1 MMKRRNRYFLMAFA
15 AGSILLTTCIACLAA
30 SGSFTTSERA
40 SPAGR
45 PPRVEPDYA
54 DSVVPPNI
62 APLNFVVRES
72 GRRYQV
78 RIASEQGG
86 PIEIDS
92 RSPKI
97 MIPEKPWHKLLSA
110 NKGRELTC
118 EVLVLSDAANGQG
131 PQWQRFN
138 AFGTSVAN
146 EDIDGYL
153 VYRKIHPAHSAWRD
167 MGIYQRDLRT
177 FDESTV
183 LTNDYFRGGCV
194 NCHTFRNNR
203 TDTMLVSTRSGDYGN
218 SAVILKDGRTE
229 KVGSTFGYA
238 SWHPSGK
245 VLVYTSMK
253 VALFPHSA
261 SEEVRDVIDL
271 DSLLAYY
278 DTGSRKIK
286 TAPDL
291 ARKDRLETYPTWSPD
306 GRFLYFCSAP
316 LTWTAR
322 NVIPERYDEIKYDLV
337 RIPYDSDRDT
347 WGQVETVVAAREI
360 GRSILLPR
368 ISPDGRWLLL
378 SLCDY
383 GCFPAYRQSSDLYM
397 IDLEAARQTGR
408 HEARRLEIN
417 SDESESWHGWSSNSR
432 WIAFSSKRDDGVFT
446 RTYIS
451 YVDPN
456 GTAHKP
462 FILPQWDPT
471 DYNSCLWT
479 YSVPE
484 LVTEPVRVAKESLGR
499 VVRSSRKV
507 SVEMPITMATPKAD
521 TAPQGTTPYLAG
533 RE

>member
-1 MMKRRNRYFLMAFA
+1 MRRRRDLCLPVLLAAAAVCLA
-15 AGSILLTTCIACLAA
+15 AGSG
-30 SGSFTTSERA
+30 GSMERG
-40 SPAGR
+40 SPVGR
-45 PPRVEPDYA
+45 PPRIQPDYA
-54 DSVVPPNI
+54 DAMIPPNI
-62 APLNFVVRES
+62 APLDFVVRENGS
-72 GRRYQV
+72 QYRV
-78 RIASEQGG
+78 RITAEQGG
-86 PIEIDS
+86 RIEIDS

-97 MIPEKPWHKLLSA
+97 AIPERRWRRLLAA
-110 NKGRELTC
+110 NRGRALAF
-118 EVLVLSDAANGQG
+118 EVLVRAADG
-131 PQWQRFN
+131 WQRFDTFRM
-138 AFGTSVAN
+138 AVAN

-153 VYRKIHPAHSAWRD
+153 VYRRIHPAHSAWRD

-177 FDESTV
+177 FEESAI

-203 TDTMLVSTRSGDYGN
+203 TDTMLVSARSGDYGN
-218 SAVILKDGRTE
+218 SAVILKDDKTE

-245 VLVYTSMK
+245 ILTYTSMK
-253 VALFPHSA
+253 VAMFLHSA

-278 DTGSRKIK
+278 DTGSQQIK

-291 ARKDRLETYPTWSPD
+291 AKKDRLETYPTWSPD

-316 LTWTAR
+316 LTWTSRTA
-322 NVIPERYDEIKYDLV
+322 IPERYDQIRYDLM
-337 RIPYDSDRDT
+337 RIPYDPNGDT
-347 WGQVETVVAAREI
+347 WGQAETVLAARDT

-383 GCFPAYRQSSDLYM
+383 GCFPVYRKSSDLYLV
-397 IDLEAARQTGR
+397 DLQAAGQTGR
-408 HEARRLEIN
+408 YEPRRLEIN
-417 SDESESWHGWSSNSR
+417 SDESESWHSWSSNSR
-432 WIAFSSKRDDGVFT
+432 WIAFSSKRDDGTFT

-462 FILPQWDPT
+462 FVLPQRDPT
-471 DYNSCLWT
+471 AYDSCLWT

-484 LVTEPVRVAKESLGR
+484 LVTEPVRVTKESLGR
-499 VVRSSRKV
+499 IVRSSRKV
-507 SVEMPITMATPKAD
+507 SVQMPITTATPKAE
-521 TAPQGTTPYLAG
+521 TPAQGTTPYLAG